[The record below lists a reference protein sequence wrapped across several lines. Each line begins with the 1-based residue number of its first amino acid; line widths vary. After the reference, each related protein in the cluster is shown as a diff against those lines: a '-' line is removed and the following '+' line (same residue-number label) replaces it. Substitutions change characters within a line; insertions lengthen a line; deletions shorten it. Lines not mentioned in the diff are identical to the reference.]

1 MKKVITSMVAVTAIS
16 FSQTVIVPVESDINL
31 CQQNI
36 DKKKGELISKVDSRF
51 LTQWFKK
58 AFSDSIDR
66 ETIEYLKSDSTLY
79 EVESALANFEVI
91 VEGKSC
97 KNFVANLQ
105 YSFPKALENIDKVS
119 KNNLGTQVQLYK
131 TDKYT
136 ISSSSADVYTSVL
149 GDKKRI
155 ETLGNGTK
163 LRLTDQ
169 YVANLYV
176 KWGEFVFKSS
186 KDGKKRIGWINMNN
200 VSMEH

>member
-1 MKKVITSMVAVTAIS
+1 MKKVITSMVVATAIS

-36 DKKKGELISKVDSRF
+36 DKKKGELIRKVDSRF

-79 EVESALANFEVI
+79 KVESALANLEVM
-91 VEGKSC
+91 VEGSSC
-97 KNFVANLQ
+97 KNFVKNLQ
-105 YSFPKALENIDKVS
+105 YSFPKALKNINKVS
-119 KNNLGTQVQLYK
+119 KNNLGTQVKLYK

-136 ISSSSADVYTSVL
+136 VSSSSTDVFNSVL

-155 ETLGNGTK
+155 DTLPNGVK
-163 LRLTDQ
+163 IRLTDQ
-169 YVANLYV
+169 YVSNLYV

-186 KDGKKRIGWINMNN
+186 EDGKKRIGWINMNN